1 MMILVFAITIGLQLT
16 DESTAQAGGRVR
28 GIWYFRDIASA
39 YGGFPKGSEDYFIDK
54 WGRVRHID
62 TIDKGAWFGRSDY
75 YEANLEDCIHILR
88 NADFSISCMT
98 GLGLVQIWRYNGYY
112 FYIDRTYIDSR
123 TNYFKDP
130 YVYPLSQSSGYYDVV
145 RSYFA
150 REERLKRES
159 EERKR
164 KQEEAEREKIIRA
177 AEAEIEAQRRKV
189 RFNELIAEG
198 DKDYNAK
205 NYENSLKAYQKAREY
220 NSQQVDGYCNE
231 LIKNGDKLANQE
243 RYDEAYDYYKK
254 AGIMGSKSYE
264 EGINKI
270 NSALKIEEAEKFRK
284 DGLYNKAIES
294 FNKALSLKTNED
306 MIYNKLGLTYFDMED
321 NENALKYFDLAK
333 NCTSPKK
340 PLYREIIK
348 KLHNLY
354 IKKGEYYEAYKVCEN
369 YLELDFVKKA
379 PEKWMKWTYVDK
391 RLNPQDKE
399 IANLYWEAGIFSAL
413 ERGNKLYEEKKYKK
427 AFQDYE
433 IASDFCK
440 YRREYKLKKYDDTI
454 DVKTYYTIANA
465 YEKIKKYD
473 VGLKI
478 YSSYDQGAIYYYKKC
493 IEFTPKL
500 EPGVSNAT
508 IDPKDKDKI
517 TIIDGNGQTA
527 VVKDTMLVSSYN
539 KNYRGR
545 LGRIYFKMKNYT
557 EALKYFDDAI
567 NNYQAD
573 YFDDFSDPN
582 SNTGDNNIYNMR
594 GQCNEQLQKY
604 EAALKDYEEAL
615 IFEPENKKI
624 IKAKQRVEK
633 LLNKK

>member
-1 MMILVFAITIGLQLT
+1 MILVFAITIGLQLT

-75 YEANLEDCIHILR
+75 YEANLKDCIHILR

-112 FYIDRTYIDSR
+112 FYIDRTYMDSR
-123 TNYFKDP
+123 TDSFKDP
-130 YVYPLSQSSGYYDVV
+130 YVYPLSKSSGYYDVV

-150 REERLKRES
+150 REERIKRES
-159 EERKR
+159 EEWKR
-164 KQEEAEREKIIRA
+164 KQEEAKQEKIRRE

-198 DKDYNAK
+198 DKNYNAK
-205 NYENSLKAYQKAREY
+205 SYENSLKAYQKAREY
-220 NSQQVDGYCNE
+220 NSQQVDRYCNE
-231 LIKNGDKLANQE
+231 LIKNGDKLANQD

-306 MIYNKLGLTYFDMED
+306 MIYNKLGLIYSDLEEYDKAITNCEEAVKIKPN
-321 NENALKYFDLAK
+321 NEEYIINLANAY
-333 NCTSPKK
+333 N
-340 PLYREIIK
+340 
-348 KLHNLY
+348 
-354 IKKGEYYEAYKVCEN
+354 KKGDYFKSWNTYYDYCQKN
-369 YLELDFVKKA
+369 PKNVK
-379 PEKWMKWTYVDK
+379 M
-391 RLNPQDKE
+391 
-399 IANLYWEAGIFSAL
+399 ANLEDEAFAILSIDD
-413 ERGNKLYEEKKYKK
+413 GNKLFENKQYKK
-427 AFQDYE
+427 AIKEEYQSAVFRCE
-433 IASDFCK
+433 
-440 YRREYKLKKYDDTI
+440 YRRKKLKLKKYDDTV
-454 DVKTYYTIANA
+454 DVKAYFALANA

-615 IFEPENKKI
+615 KWEPENKKI